1 MIERRRRAAAAA
13 WDLRDGIVLV
23 GAGQPIPIPGRG
35 DPTYPFR
42 AHTEYVYLTDRERP
56 GGVLAF
62 DPDDG
67 WSDFVAPV
75 TDDERLWEGG
85 GASDGLPLPELAG
98 WLERRAGRPLAC
110 LGVPYTD
117 GNAALTEWTRHAL
130 DAVRRPKNEVELER
144 MRAAE
149 RATAAGFAALPGLLE
164 PGRTERAVQIELEA
178 TFLRSGADR
187 LAYDTIVGSGPN
199 SAVLHFP
206 PSARR
211 MEARDL
217 VLVDAS
223 AEVGGYASDV
233 TRALI
238 GFGGIRHEENVLV
251 TEGEPEVLTSD
262 IGS

>member
-85 GASDGLPLPELAG
+85 GASEGLPLPELAG
-98 WLERRAGRPLAC
+98 WLERHAGRPLAC

-149 RATAAGFAALPGLLE
+149 RATAAGFCRAARTARARAHGARGADRARGDVPALGRRPARLRHDRRKRAELGRPALP
-164 PGRTERAVQIELEA
+164 TERAA
-178 TFLRSGADR
+178 HGGA
-187 LAYDTIVGSGPN
+187 
-199 SAVLHFP
+199 
-206 PSARR
+206 
-211 MEARDL
+211 
-217 VLVDAS
+217 
-223 AEVGGYASDV
+223 
-233 TRALI
+233 
-238 GFGGIRHEENVLV
+238 
-251 TEGEPEVLTSD
+251 
-262 IGS
+262 